1 MMMIYPI
8 RIISKL
14 IVIALVI
21 FAFETAYS
29 NHVFAQSSKLDGL
42 FLELQNEQ
50 TKKYKK
56 VEEEIWT
63 EWRKSGSS
71 NANFLLERGMDAM
84 SNGNFIESVQYF
96 TAAIKDAPDFSE
108 AWNMRATVFF
118 LMEKYSS
125 SVADIQQTLRL
136 NPRHFGALGGLGMI
150 LERTERPKQAL
161 EVYKKLL
168 GVHPHSKNAQDAIMR
183 LTQQLKGTSL

>member
-1 MMMIYPI
+1 
-8 RIISKL
+8 
-14 IVIALVI
+14 
-21 FAFETAYS
+21 
-29 NHVFAQSSKLDGL
+29 
-42 FLELQNEQ
+42 
-50 TKKYKK
+50 
-56 VEEEIWT
+56 
-63 EWRKSGSS
+63 
-71 NANFLLERGMDAM
+71 
-84 SNGNFIESVQYF
+84 
-96 TAAIKDAPDFSE
+96 
-108 AWNMRATVFF
+108 MRATVFF

-183 LTQQLKGTSL
+183 LNQQLKGTSL